1 MGGPLVKLKHMSS
14 TYPILSN
21 ASRYVTPP
29 PVKQQI
35 TFPIDPFPFHFF
47 PYKTPIFLAAL

>member
-35 TFPIDPFPFHFF
+35 MLPNDPFPFHFF